1 MGAVAEPSGC
11 GLTGALRLGVI
22 YYHCRDYR
30 QASGAPVSLFT
41 GYRVEQLET
50 GQGMPKVY
58 ESRVLPGRPPVL
70 LRRWRDATL
79 SYKAETLPG
88 EVYVMVGV
96 FDNPE
101 PFELQTHA
109 RVTQKPEWL
118 YIRDELPR
126 YRESSKPQ

>member
-70 LRRWRDATL
+70 LRRWRDAAL
-79 SYKAETLPG
+79 LRGREAAERGL
-88 EVYVMVGV
+88 
-96 FDNPE
+96 
-101 PFELQTHA
+101 
-109 RVTQKPEWL
+109 
-118 YIRDELPR
+118 
-126 YRESSKPQ
+126 

>member
-1 MGAVAEPSGC
+1 MTSNTTSARSIARIDRSTLYCSIPRSILPRRRMPAVSISVMGWPAQ
-11 GLTGALRLGVI
+11 TKT
-22 YYHCRDYR
+22 
-30 QASGAPVSLFT
+30 VSS
-41 GYRVEQLET
+41 
-50 GQGMPKVY
+50 
-58 ESRVLPGRPPVL
+58 ESRVVPGRQPVL

-101 PFELQTHA
+101 PFEPQTHA